1 MIDKVYQGL
10 INELQSSTSKKL
22 IQWNRGEGQFAYYFT
37 SNNRKF
43 LVDKYYSS
51 FNNQTNVCFNL
62 TIFDSDKILDEI
74 VSCKVDGLD
83 SEFELLK
90 NLYGTVENAMFEKRN
105 EKLSPILNDIT
116 ESLKSLHS

>member
-10 INELQSSTSKKL
+10 INELESSTSKKL
-22 IQWNRGEGQFAYYFT
+22 IQWDKGEGQFAYYFT

-43 LVDKYYSS
+43 LVDKYYSFFS
-51 FNNQTNVCFNL
+51 NQTNVCFSL
-62 TIFDSDKILDEI
+62 TIFDSNKILDEL

-90 NLYGTVENAMFEKRN
+90 NLYEIVEKAVVEKRN